1 MTDILTKINSYIAK
15 NLNLRLLLI
24 FMKHKI
30 SISELL
36 NFEDQDYKKA
46 LKPLRKRIGSL
57 QIAELQALFYSGIRF
72 PDKQLR
78 EKLGEKLGLTPRTI
92 QVWFQNRRQ
101 NSKFIEIMQDDDDIQ
116 TISILQS
123 LRLALK

>member
-1 MTDILTKINSYIAK
+1 
-15 NLNLRLLLI
+15 
-24 FMKHKI
+24 MKHKI
-30 SISELL
+30 AISELL
-36 NFEDQDYKKA
+36 NYEEENKKV

-57 QIAELQALFYSGIRF
+57 QIAELQALFDSGIRF

-78 EKLGEKLGLTPRTI
+78 ERMGEKMGLTPRTI

-101 NSKFIEIMQDDDDIQ
+101 NSKCTESMQDDDIQ
-116 TISILQS
+116 TVSILQS

>member
-1 MTDILTKINSYIAK
+1 
-15 NLNLRLLLI
+15 
-24 FMKHKI
+24 MKHKI
-30 SISELL
+30 AISELL
-36 NFEDQDYKKA
+36 NFDDQENKKI

-57 QIAELQALFYSGIRF
+57 QIAELQALFDSGIRF

-78 EKLGEKLGLTPRTI
+78 EQLGEKMGLTPRTI

-101 NSKFIEIMQDDDDIQ
+101 NMKCTENIQDDDIQ
-116 TISILQS
+116 TVSILQS

>member
-116 TISILQS
+116 TVSILQS